1 MKKSKKSIRFVI
13 LSAAIH
19 VVIFVTGGI
28 ILYQLQNGD
37 DSHIEETAETI
48 FQQEPETITV
58 QATSVQ
64 TALDIQGRV
73 KAENRIELFPEVQGK
88 VVVGNKPFREGIEFD
103 KGEVIFKID
112 DREARLQL
120 YSARSGFQTL
130 AASLLPDIRLD
141 HPLRMN
147 QFERWYKSLHPE
159 ESLPAIP
166 DFDHPALERFL
177 TSRGIYDRYYQIKS
191 AEDRLDKFSV
201 RAPFSGVLS
210 AARAEP
216 GQSVG
221 PQFHAATFV
230 DPDRF
235 LMTASVRQ
243 ANLKYIEIGDTADL
257 TDEQRS
263 GTWTARVVRINPTVD
278 VRSQTVE
285 IYLEVKGND
294 IREGMYL
301 EGSMESGEPAE
312 ITEIPKTALLRNGY
326 VYDAVD
332 GVIRMVPVRVVD
344 VGHQT
349 VRVTGLKGEVSIIR
363 DASRAMAGQM
373 IGEELK

>member
-13 LSAAIH
+13 LTAAIH

-73 KAENRIELFPEVQGK
+73 QAENRIELFPEVQGK
-88 VVVGNKPFREGIEFD
+88 VVAGNKPFREGIEFD

-112 DREARLQL
+112 DREVRLQL

-141 HPLRMN
+141 YPERMN
-147 QFERWYKSLHPE
+147 QFERWYDSLHPE

-166 DFDHPALERFL
+166 DLDHPSLERFL
-177 TSRGIYDRYYQIKS
+177 TSRGLYDRYYQIKS
-191 AEDRLDKFSV
+191 AEDRLDKFTV

-210 AARAEP
+210 AVRAEP

-221 PQFHAATFV
+221 PQFHAGTFV

-243 ANLKYIEIGDTADL
+243 NNLKYIEIGDTADL
-257 TDEQRS
+257 TDQQRS
-263 GTWTARVVRINPTVD
+263 GIWTARVVRINPTVD

-285 IYLEVKGND
+285 IYLEVKGNG

-301 EGSMESGEPAE
+301 EGSMKSGEPVE
-312 ITEIPKTALLRNGY
+312 ITEIPKTALLRNSY
-326 VYDAVD
+326 VYAVVD
-332 GVIRMVPVRVVD
+332 GVIRQVPVRVVD

-363 DASRAMAGQM
+363 DAGRAMAGQM